1 MQARAEEPALATRD
15 VRVEEF
21 GGPVGADPTA
31 RWLRVPPKTNLKTTR
46 QDERR
51 PGGFFA
57 RYRMASLSELLI
69 QPSNSA

>member
-1 MQARAEEPALATRD
+1 MHAQTEGPALATRD

-21 GGPVGADPTA
+21 GGPCRGRPYGPLVKSPAEDQPQA
-31 RWLRVPPKTNLKTTR
+31 TR

-69 QPSNSA
+69 RPSNSA